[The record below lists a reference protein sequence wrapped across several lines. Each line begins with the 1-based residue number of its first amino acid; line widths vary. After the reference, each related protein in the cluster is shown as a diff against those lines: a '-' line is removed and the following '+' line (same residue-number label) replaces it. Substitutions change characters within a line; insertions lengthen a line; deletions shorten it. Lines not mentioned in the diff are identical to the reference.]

1 MLNNLEVHN
10 VNKSSSDVIWVD
22 VKVENQPL
30 SMELDTGSAVSILP
44 YDMFLERFRDKKLE
58 KTTTV
63 LKTYTGELIVPVG
76 CLTMQVEYLD
86 QSCLLP
92 LHVVQT
98 KGPVLMGRN
107 WLHKLRLDWK
117 TIKLLKS
124 SDPSHRNPGRTT
136 QLHKRS

>member
-44 YDMFLERFRDKKLE
+44 YDMFLERFRDKKLV

-63 LKTYTGELIVPVG
+63 LKTYTGELVVPVG
-76 CLTMQVEYLD
+76 T
-86 QSCLLP
+86 LP
-92 LHVVQT
+92 YHA
-98 KGPVLMGRN
+98 
-107 WLHKLRLDWK
+107 
-117 TIKLLKS
+117 S
-124 SDPSHRNPGRTT
+124 
-136 QLHKRS
+136 